1 VRSSTRI
8 DIIDTE
14 TQEVVNSISGL
25 SSSIGTLISSDGSKV
40 YVLEFSDGISVYPTG
55 SITPTVS
62 NMPVGGSHY
71 TFAFSADG
79 DYIYIA
85 NRLTPGKVTQF
96 RTSDNTISGT
106 TTLSISFPESL
117 GVLPNNSGVYVF
129 SSSGLSIIDPAP
141 ATTEIATGILGG
153 NRAVVVTSDS
163 SRLIAA
169 NASASSVQVY
179 DASSLATTP
188 LSSPAI
194 SNPRI
199 MQFTPDEQYALIGN
213 EDDPSTF
220 MRLTGPGFDAGS
232 ASSIILS
239 GDRVGG
245 IAVTSDNQTAYITH
259 FGGNVSVVDIE
270 TMVETQLITLP
281 GVLREI
287 ATKPAAA
294 PTPTPTPADIE
305 VAADTT
311 QGEEIVGQNLQV
323 ISDQN
328 TVAIEEVQNTG
339 ILSPTVGTYPD
350 TQSIYI
356 IDNITP
362 YTIGPPIP
370 PFWCN

>member
-1 VRSSTRI
+1 
-8 DIIDTE
+8 
-14 TQEVVNSISGL
+14 
-25 SSSIGTLISSDGSKV
+25 
-40 YVLEFSDGISVYPTG
+40 
-55 SITPTVS
+55 
-62 NMPVGGSHY
+62 
-71 TFAFSADG
+71 
-79 DYIYIA
+79 
-85 NRLTPGKVTQF
+85 
-96 RTSDNTISGT
+96 
-106 TTLSISFPESL
+106 
-117 GVLPNNSGVYVF
+117 
-129 SSSGLSIIDPAP
+129 
-141 ATTEIATGILGG
+141 
-153 NRAVVVTSDS
+153 
-163 SRLIAA
+163 
-169 NASASSVQVY
+169 
-179 DASSLATTP
+179 
-188 LSSPAI
+188 
-194 SNPRI
+194 